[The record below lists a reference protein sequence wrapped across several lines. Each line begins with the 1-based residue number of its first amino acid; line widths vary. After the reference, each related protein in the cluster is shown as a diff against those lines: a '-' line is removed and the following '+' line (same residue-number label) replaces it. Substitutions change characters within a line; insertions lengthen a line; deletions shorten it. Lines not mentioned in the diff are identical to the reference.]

1 MAPPYVVSKRRKK
14 SLHKSA
20 IVRGFL
26 KDLMDKMSVGLD
38 AEFLI
43 SNALLECGSKDKTG
57 NWTGIIG
64 NLISR
69 VSWKWVLFKLS
80 KTVLPSAERSIITFP
95 SYFASFA
102 EIRPWLGPHP
112 NNQR

>member
-14 SLHKSA
+14 GLHKSA
-20 IVRGFL
+20 AVRGFL
-26 KDLMDKMSVGLD
+26 KDLMDKLSVGLD

-69 VSWKWVLFKLS
+69 VSWKWVLLKSS
-80 KTVLPSAERSIITFP
+80 KTVLPSAERSIHPKYYQRVFCFICRNPTLAWPP
-95 SYFASFA
+95 S
-102 EIRPWLGPHP
+102 
-112 NNQR
+112 Q

>member
-14 SLHKSA
+14 GLHKSA
-20 IVRGFL
+20 VVRGFL

-80 KTVLPSAERSIITFP
+80 KTVLPSAERSIHPTTNV
-95 SYFASFA
+95 YFASFA
-102 EIRPWLGPHP
+102 EIRRWLGPHP
-112 NNQR
+112 NN

>member
-14 SLHKSA
+14 GLHKSA
-20 IVRGFL
+20 VVRGFL

-69 VSWKWVLFKLS
+69 VSWKWVLFKS
-80 KTVLPSAERSIITFP
+80 S
-95 SYFASFA
+95 SFA
-102 EIRPWLGPHP
+102 
-112 NNQR
+112 

>member
-14 SLHKSA
+14 GLHKSA
-20 IVRGFL
+20 VVRGFL
-26 KDLMDKMSVGLD
+26 KDLMDKLSVGLD

-43 SNALLECGSKDKTG
+43 SNALLECGSKEKTG

-80 KTVLPSAERSIITFP
+80 KTVFAQRGKVDSPYYQGVFCFICRNPTLAWPPS
-95 SYFASFA
+95 
-102 EIRPWLGPHP
+102 
-112 NNQR
+112 Q